1 MSTTSNF
8 NTVRV
13 LSKSEFENNFSSTS
27 NDTLYFVEAN
37 TIFDG
42 QWVIMT
48 SPTIVDTSTA
58 IGTYDIDL
66 TEQLPKDNYDYELL
80 MFDFVARND
89 NNGVNTSIYIW
100 NSDIGQS
107 VSNDDVMTTTFFS
120 HIECD
125 GAHFQQANNSFV
137 AKVTSTRTLK
147 KTIFNVN
154 AKHTRTG
161 LLGYRRIGTN
171 Q

>member
-13 LSKSEFENNFSSTS
+13 LSKSEFENNFSSTN

-37 TIFDG
+37 TMFDG

-48 SPTIVDTSTA
+48 SPAILDTSIK
-58 IGTYDIDL
+58 IGTYNLDL
-66 TEQLPKDNYDYELL
+66 STYLPNDNYNYELL
-80 MFDFVARND
+80 MFDYISRSGSKG
-89 NNGVNTSIYIW
+89 NNTIVLIW

-107 VSNDDVMTTTFFS
+107 VSNADVDKNTFFS

-125 GAHFQQANNSFV
+125 GANFQQANNSFV
-137 AKVTSTRTLK
+137 AYVTSTRTIK
-147 KTIFNVN
+147 KTIVN
-154 AKHTRTG
+154 YNASISITG
-161 LLGYRRIGTN
+161 LIGYRRIGTN